1 MKVIPHRIVSISSHS
16 LLVMKVYI
24 SVTYTIFLKM
34 GCKLMLK
41 SDVYLRYF

>member
-24 SVTYTIFLKM
+24 NVAYYDFFENGM
-34 GCKLMLK
+34 
-41 SDVYLRYF
+41 